1 MNTQKSSEQA
11 TTYTYKSVDGST
23 RTIRVGEDGVTEEMI
38 VLLQESDR
46 EMALQERYQEENA
59 DYSIRNAIR
68 RFETAPNNIIDHPL
82 DWIAD
87 PKADIMKILF
97 PDRAEDSLLLKKLES
112 AIEQLTDNQRDL
124 IYELYGFCKSM
135 ADVAREQDVT
145 YEAIQNRRSKIF
157 RRLKKLV
164 ETEDA

>member
-1 MNTQKSSEQA
+1 MNTRKTSEQ

-38 VLLQESDR
+38 ILLRDSDR
-46 EMALQERYQEENA
+46 EMALQERYQEENSS
-59 DYSIRNAIR
+59 YKLQNAIR
-68 RFETAPNNIIDHPL
+68 RFENVPNEDEDHPL
-82 DWIAD
+82 DRIAD
-87 PKADIMKILF
+87 PRADIMKILF
-97 PDRAEDSLLLKKLES
+97 PNKAEDSLLMKKLES
-112 AIEQLTDNQRDL
+112 AMELLTEGQRDL

-157 RRLKKLV
+157 RRLKKLI
-164 ETEDA
+164 ESQEP